1 MTNDPAQALP
11 VLHSLSSAVA
21 IRAIYPSNH
30 PRVEEAVD
38 RLVETLQTCLRERG
52 ADEVTFLIIDS
63 ELLVD
68 QRPTRAHMTN
78 LAALVRTLSAN
89 GIERVSL
96 AAGADAE
103 ECQRLVGGLTGTGE
117 LDSSPHVLL
126 GRIQIEDGDGDS
138 AQEALPR
145 LGSTGL
151 SEDDLDRAEDSFL
164 RFRSDSKGSIE
175 QLDRVL
181 WRFVEGMDKSSR
193 SLLLL
198 SPMKGADQRLFVHSI
213 NVSLLTLAQARGLG
227 IEGQALHDIGLA
239 ALLHDIGKLSLPME
253 TLHAGQ
259 RYTDREWELVKQHP
273 ELGAAQLCGLPGA
286 PPLTV
291 VVAYE
296 HHLRWD
302 GLPSFPTPA
311 MPRLPS
317 VASQLTAVADTY
329 DVMIAG
335 RGLAGGVG
343 GKAALEVWEE
353 RAGTYL
359 DPFLVGNF
367 LMTLSDVERVGVA

>member
-1 MTNDPAQALP
+1 MTKDPAQALP
-11 VLHSLSSAVA
+11 VIHSLSSAVN
-21 IRAIYPSNH
+21 IRAIYPLNH
-30 PRVEEAVD
+30 PRVAEAID
-38 RLVETLQTCLRERG
+38 RMVEVVRTCLRER
-52 ADEVTFLIIDS
+52 AASEVTFLIIDR

-68 QRPTRAHMTN
+68 NRPTRAHMTN
-78 LAALVRTLSAN
+78 LASLVRNLTNL
-89 GIERVSL
+89 GIERL
-96 AAGADAE
+96 TFDAGTDAE
-103 ECQRLVGGLTGTGE
+103 ECQLLINGLSGAGE
-117 LDSSPHVLL
+117 LDSSEHVLL
-126 GRIQIEDGDGDS
+126 GRIKIEDGDDDGEE
-138 AQEALPR
+138 EALPA
-145 LGSTGL
+145 LSSTAL
-151 SEDDLDRAEDSFL
+151 SESDVDVVEDCFL
-164 RFRSDSKGSIE
+164 RFPSDSQGSVE

-181 WRFVEGMDKSSR
+181 WRFVENMDKTSR

-198 SPMKGADQRLFVHSI
+198 SPMKAADQRLFVHSI

-239 ALLHDIGKLSLPME
+239 AMLHDIGKLSLPRE
-253 TLHAGQ
+253 LFEKSE
-259 RYTDREWELVKQHP
+259 RYTAHEWEIVKRHP

-291 VVAYE
+291 LVAYE

-302 GLPSFPTPA
+302 GMPSFPTTA

-317 VASQLTAVADTY
+317 LASQLTAIADAY

-343 GKAALEVWEE
+343 GKAALGVWEE

-367 LMTLSDVERVGVA
+367 LLTLSDVEQVR